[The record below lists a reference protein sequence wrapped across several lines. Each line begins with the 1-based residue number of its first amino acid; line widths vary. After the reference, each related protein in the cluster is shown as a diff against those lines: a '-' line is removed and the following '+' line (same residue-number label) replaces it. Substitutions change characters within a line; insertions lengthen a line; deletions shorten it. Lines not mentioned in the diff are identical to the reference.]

1 MAPPAH
7 AVTADEVAA
16 RLGVNPATGLTHRE
30 AASRLVEF
38 GANVLVIPARPPYLR
53 LAARQLVDPLVL
65 LLSVAAAVSFLIGD
79 EIEGAAIAAI
89 VLLNGALGFAQEA
102 RAERAVLALRG
113 GLNEGARVV
122 REGREQ
128 EIPVEEVVC
137 GDIVVVREGDKA
149 PADARVV
156 TAERLEVDE
165 SALTGESAPVAKS
178 TAAVD
183 VEAPLAERA
192 SMVYAGTGVTRGRA
206 NIVVT
211 ATSPDTEMGRIA
223 DLTHAARPPATPL
236 QRRLGDLARWMS
248 VFGVGVTVVLAIA
261 LYVQGSS
268 AHEAF
273 LVGVAVAVA
282 TVPEGLAA
290 TVTIALSLG
299 AQAMAA
305 RGAIARRLAAVETL
319 GSATVIATDK
329 TGTLTENRL
338 RVVSVCPTPA
348 RCEDDVLAAAVLAS
362 AAELAEADGAAQV
375 LGDPVDGAILLAAR
389 DRGVELQ
396 ALLDGRE
403 AVFEVP
409 FQPERRRM
417 AIVYAEEPDLR
428 VVVKGAP
435 EVVLSRAGGG
445 GPDAAVLDEQAVA
458 WAEEGLRVLAIGERH
473 LPPEVTLNDEVDAEV
488 DPVGLVALA
497 DPLRKTASASLT
509 AAREAGLGV
518 RMLTGDHPA
527 TAHAIGRSLGLA
539 EDEIYARV
547 TPEEKLRIVEAL
559 QAGGEIVA
567 VTGDGVNDAPAL
579 RRGDVGVA
587 MGRSGTQAAREA
599 ADLVLTDDDF
609 ATIVAAVEEGRR
621 IAANVRKFVAFLLS
635 ANFGELVLFAVAIL
649 AGLGAPMTVVQVL
662 LVNVVTDG
670 LPAVAL
676 ARDPAS
682 PGLMPRGPTSKGSLL
697 PRAVWAALGAVGIV
711 LGLTALIAYEIG
723 GGDGGGRATTMAFVT
738 VALSELALVFGCR
751 SAVDPAWRAPRN
763 PYLVAGVVASAGILA
778 ASIYFPA
785 FQEAAGTVSLGA
797 SDLALVA
804 ILSLVPLC
812 VLESAK
818 GVWRRALRSSP

>member
-1 MAPPAH
+1 MAVPAH
-7 AVTADEVAA
+7 AVKAEEVAA
-16 RLGVNPATGLTHRE
+16 GLGVDPATGLTQSE
-30 AASRLVEF
+30 AANRLMQF
-38 GANVLVIPARPPYLR
+38 GANALAIPERPPYLR

-65 LLSVAAAVSFLIGD
+65 LLIVAAAISFLIGD
-79 EIEGAAIAAI
+79 DIEGTAIAAI
-89 VLLNGALGFAQEA
+89 VVLNGILGFAQEA
-102 RAERAVLALRG
+102 RAELAVLALRG
-113 GLNEGARVV
+113 GLNERARVV
-122 REGREQ
+122 RDGGER
-128 EIPVEEVVC
+128 EIPVEDVVR

-149 PADARVV
+149 PADGRIV

-183 VEAPLAERA
+183 VEAPLAERE
-192 SMVYAGTGVTRGRA
+192 SMVYAGTAVTRGRA
-206 NIVVT
+206 NMVVT
-211 ATSPDTEMGRIA
+211 ATSPDTEIGRIA
-223 DLTHAARPPATPL
+223 ELTETAHPPATPL
-236 QRRLGDLARWMS
+236 ERRLGELARWMA
-248 VFGVGVTVVLAIA
+248 VFGVAVTVLLAAA
-261 LYVQGSS
+261 LYAQGSS

-338 RVVSVCPTPA
+338 RVVRVTPA
-348 RCEDDVLAAAVLAS
+348 GARTEEDVLAAAVLAS
-362 AAELAEADGAAQV
+362 TAELAQADGVVQV

-389 DRGVELQ
+389 ERGLERLD
-396 ALLDGRE
+396 LLGGRE

-417 AIVYAEEPDLR
+417 AIVFAEEPDLR
-428 VVVKGAP
+428 LVVKGAP
-435 EVVLSRAGGG
+435 EVVLSRAREA
-445 GPDAAVLDEQAVA
+445 PEAAVLGEQAVA
-458 WAEEGLRVLAIGERH
+458 SAEEGLRVLAIGERY
-473 LPPEVTLNDEVDAEV
+473 LPMGVALDDDVDAEI
-488 DPVGLVALA
+488 DPIGLVALE
-497 DPLRKTASASLT
+497 DPLRETAAASLT
-509 AAREAGLGV
+509 NAREAGLGV

-527 TAHAIGRSLGLA
+527 TASAIGRSLGLA
-539 EDEIYARV
+539 EEEVHARV

-579 RRGDVGVA
+579 RRGDIGVA

-621 IAANVRKFVAFLLS
+621 IGANVRKFVAFLLS

-682 PGLMPRGPTSKGSLL
+682 PGLLPRGPTSRGSLL
-697 PRAVWAALGAVGIV
+697 PRTVWLALGVVGVV

-723 GGDGGGRATTMAFVT
+723 GGDGGPRATTMAFTT
-738 VALSELALVFGCR
+738 VSLSELALVFGCR
-751 SAVDPAWRAPRN
+751 SAVDSAWRVPRN
-763 PYLVAGVVASAGILA
+763 PYLIAGVLASAGILA
-778 ASIYFPA
+778 ASIYLPTL
-785 FQEAAGTVSLGA
+785 QQAAGTVSLGA
-797 SDLALVA
+797 SDLGLVA
-804 ILSLVPLC
+804 ILSLVPLT
-812 VLESAK
+812 VLESMKA
-818 GVWRRALRSSP
+818 VRRAVRSSP